1 MKLHKSIKKYRKIGK
16 IHKKATQ
23 RRGSIDVLEVHE
35 KRFCFISHR
44 EMPGKSTKYYFIPIR
59 WPKTKVSDNMG
70 TPGPRWRQPHHC
82 WEESNSGKHMC
93 TELQYKIHFCL
104 QSTVKVCL
112 EASSL
117 EKLLS
122 VHREKQ
128 PRLLI
133 AVLGRAKN
141 CEQMKGPET
150 GEWTVGYPN
159 NGVSAEAGCTR
170 RASAVWVQAETHSR
184 ERKASCTG
192 GSAE

>member
-1 MKLHKSIKKYRKIGK
+1 MPSKS
-16 IHKKATQ
+16 T
-23 RRGSIDVLEVHE
+23 
-35 KRFCFISHR
+35 
-44 EMPGKSTKYYFIPIR
+44 TKYYFIPIR
-59 WPKTKVSDNMG
+59 CPKTKVSDNMG

-82 WEESNSGKHMC
+82 REESNSGKHMC
-93 TELQYKIHFCL
+93 TEFQYKIHFCL

-112 EASSL
+112 EVSSL

-170 RASAVWVQAETHSR
+170 RASAVWVQAELTAER
-184 ERKASCTG
+184 EKQAALGALQNDAVYAKYKNCKVQGLCTVSG
-192 GSAE
+192 FICIEHKYEGLHGANNKYQNSG